1 MKKELLWKFIL
12 FFCLKMNYSMFQDHI
27 ITWDINN
34 KLFSSNAT
42 MFKVNEGDNIVF
54 ICSSDVRRNQKLFW
68 TMSRKT
74 YDDCGASSSSQTVKL
89 LDCSQSPKNS
99 EFILKVSQFSEIPY
113 SPHFRENDYVYFL
126 GQHDLCSIYNLRIA
140 AKLVS
145 EKHVNNNNDDKE
157 LSTSAPKLNA
167 YTTNDKGTTS
177 NIIISDTYKLNP
189 HRADTVSAWTRYR
202 FLLIPGS
209 LGFLTLIGIQAVIC
223 ALWHP
228 KKSSR
233 CRMCCSSN
241 VVNKPNDDIEDTDE
255 VSKTPIKL
263 LEKSL
268 IDKPIENHKRQSI
281 QTSPRTLQPIL
292 NGQYRKECFTSNPK
306 HNSNISNVVQDVCSF
321 DEEILEESSSNAQM
335 ITDNEIPIFRMPTS
349 QASLSNNNYNVQF
362 YTCPYSIN
370 GNLTC
375 LVPVKVNK
383 TTDILSTDMVNL
395 GSVINISV

>member
-1 MKKELLWKFIL
+1 
-12 FFCLKMNYSMFQDHI
+12 
-27 ITWDINN
+27 
-34 KLFSSNAT
+34 
-42 MFKVNEGDNIVF
+42 
-54 ICSSDVRRNQKLFW
+54 
-68 TMSRKT
+68 MSRET
-74 YDDCGASSSSQTVKL
+74 YEDCGASSSSQTVKL
-89 LDCSQSPKNS
+89 LDCSQSPQSS

-145 EKHVNNNNDDKE
+145 DKHVNNNNSDNKE
-157 LSTSAPKLNA
+157 LSTLAPKLNA
-167 YTTNDKGTTS
+167 FTTNDKGTTS

-189 HRADTVSAWTRYR
+189 HRADTVSAWMRYR
-202 FLLIPGS
+202 FLLIPAS

-228 KKSSR
+228 KQSSR
-233 CRMCCSSN
+233 CRICCSYN
-241 VVNKPNDDIEDTDE
+241 VVNKPNDDIEDTEE

-268 IDKPIENHKRQSI
+268 VGKPIENHKRQSI
-281 QTSPRTLQPIL
+281 QTSQLTIQPIL
-292 NGQYRKECFTSNPK
+292 NGQFRKEYFTSNSK
-306 HNSNISNVVQDVCSF
+306 QNSNIPNAVQDVCTS
-321 DEEILEESSSNAQM
+321 DKEIFEESSSTVQM
-335 ITDNEIPIFRMPTS
+335 ITDNEIPILTMPTS

-362 YTCPYSIN
+362 YTCPYSID

-383 TTDILSTDMVNL
+383 STDIFSTDMVNL